1 MSLSDNFSPSVPVL
15 NDKYVTILIC
25 TSGFLG
31 LLFALYQYL
40 KIRKIKVYQDM
51 SIDRYHLIASTD
63 SSNVEEQ
70 RGYDQSKLITVYEAI
85 SEGASAFLAQEF
97 RYMYIFLV
105 IFGTIIVILVGTA
118 GNCGDAKIIDGMVQ
132 FTDGSCWKRG
142 GLTAA
147 SFVVGGLTS
156 MLSGYIGMRI
166 AVYTNARTTIGAIH
180 SWSMAFNTAFSGG
193 AVMGFTL
200 CSLGLLILYGIIT
213 LYHLYFN
220 LNILGNSQALFE
232 CIAGYGL
239 GGSSIALF
247 GRVGGGIYTKAA
259 DVGAD
264 LVGKVEQGIPED
276 DPRNPAV
283 IADNVGDNVGDVA
296 GMGAD
301 LFGSFAEATCAALVI
316 ASISPDLNK
325 HWGALLF
332 PLLISSV
339 GIISGILTALIPNF
353 YKVKKEEDV
362 EKSLKIQL
370 IVSTVL
376 TTPLIACVSYLFLP
390 SKFCVELSDNVTNS
404 DFIWDSDM
412 PSWCSFK
419 ATNTGAFISIICG
432 LWCGLVIGY
441 FTEYMTSHSHRPV
454 RELASVCDKGAA
466 VNIIYGIALGNMST
480 TIPVIFLATTILISF
495 QLANMFGIALAAL
508 GMLSTLTIGLTID
521 VYGPISDNAGGI
533 AEMVGFDSEVRNRTD
548 ALDAAG
554 NTTAAIG
561 KGFAIGSA
569 ALVSLALFGAFV
581 TRAGLGYKGINI
593 LHSFTFFG
601 LLIGAMLPYVF
612 SALTMKSV
620 GKAAQEM
627 VEEVRDQFRKE
638 PGIMNGSV
646 KPDYARCVAI
656 STKASLREM
665 ILPGLL
671 VIFTPIVFGF
681 LFGIKALSGLLAG
694 TLVSGVQMAISSSN
708 TGGAWDN
715 AKKFIEKGNH
725 GGKGSVAHTAAVT
738 GDTVGDPL
746 KDTSG
751 PALNIL
757 MKLMAIVSLVFAD
770 FFVKNSLPS
779 LIPGYNT

>member
-1 MSLSDNFSPSVPVL
+1 MNSIDYSPIAPIL
-15 NDKYVTILIC
+15 GDKYITILIC
-25 TSGFLG
+25 TSGILG

-40 KIRKIKVYQDM
+40 KIRKIKIYEYGHSFELLENQRW
-51 SIDRYHLIASTD
+51 DR
-63 SSNVEEQ
+63 E
-70 RGYDQSKLITVYEAI
+70 KLINVYEAI
-85 SEGASAFLAQEF
+85 SEGAAAFLKEEF
-97 RYMYIFLV
+97 KYMYIF
-105 IFGTIIVILVGTA
+105 IILFAGIITILVGSA
-118 GNCGDAKIIDGMVQ
+118 GNCGKSKIIDGILQ
-132 FTDGSCWKRG
+132 STDGSCWIRG
-142 GLTAA
+142 GLTAG

-166 AVYTNARTTIGAIH
+166 AVYTNARTTISATRGWGA
-180 SWSMAFNTAFSGG
+180 AFNTAFSGG
-193 AVMGFTL
+193 AVMGFCL
-200 CSLGLLILYGIIT
+200 CSLGLLILYGIIN
-213 LYHLYFN
+213 LYHLYWD
-220 LNILGNSQALFE
+220 LTVLGNGQALFE

-316 ASISPDLNK
+316 ASMSPDLNK
-325 HWGALLF
+325 YWGSLLF
-332 PLLISSV
+332 PLLITSV
-339 GIISGILTALIPNF
+339 GIFSGFLTALIPIF
-353 YKVKKEEDV
+353 YKVKKEADI

-370 IVSTVL
+370 IMSTLL
-376 TTPLIACVSYLFLP
+376 TTPLIAMISYLFLP
-390 SKFCVELSDNVTNS
+390 SKFCVELSDNITDSN
-404 DFIWDSDM
+404 FIWDDDM
-412 PSWCSFK
+412 PSWCSHK
-419 ATNTGAFISIICG
+419 ATNTGAFISIVCG
-432 LWCGLVIGY
+432 LWSGLIIGY
-441 FTEYMTSHSHRPV
+441 FTEYMTSHSHYPV

-466 VNIIYGIALGNMST
+466 VNIIYGLALGNFST
-480 TIPVIFLATTILISF
+480 IVPVIFLAITILISF
-495 QLANMFGIALAAL
+495 QLASMFGIALAAL

-533 AEMVGFDSEVRNRTD
+533 AEMVGFDESVREKTD

-581 TRAGLGYKGINI
+581 SRAGLGYQGINI
-593 LHSFTFFG
+593 LDSFTFFG

-612 SALTMKSV
+612 SAMTMKSV

-627 VEEVRDQFRKE
+627 VEEVRRQFRE
-638 PGIMNGSV
+638 NPGILRGDV
-646 KPDYARCVAI
+646 KPDYKRCVEI
-656 STKASLREM
+656 STQASLKEM
-665 ILPGLL
+665 ILPGIL

-681 LFGIKALSGLLAG
+681 LFGIKALSGLLTG
-694 TLVSGVQMAISSSN
+694 SLISGVQMAISSSN

-715 AKKFIEKGNH
+715 AKKYIEKGNY
-725 GGKGSVAHTAAVT
+725 GGKGSAAHSAAVT

-757 MKLMAIVSLVFAD
+757 MKLMAIISLVFAD

-779 LIPGYNT
+779 LIPGYTT

>member
-1 MSLSDNFSPSVPVL
+1 MNSIDYSPIAPIL
-15 NDKYVTILIC
+15 GDKYITILIC
-25 TSGFLG
+25 TSGILG

-40 KIRKIKVYQDM
+40 KIRKIKIYEYGHSFELLENQRW
-51 SIDRYHLIASTD
+51 DR
-63 SSNVEEQ
+63 E
-70 RGYDQSKLITVYEAI
+70 KLINVYEAI
-85 SEGASAFLAQEF
+85 SEGAAAFLKEEF
-97 RYMYIFLV
+97 KYMYIF
-105 IFGTIIVILVGTA
+105 IILFAGIITILVGSA
-118 GNCGDAKIIDGMVQ
+118 GNCGKSKIIDGILQ
-132 FTDGSCWKRG
+132 STDGSCWIRG
-142 GLTAA
+142 GLTAG

-166 AVYTNARTTIGAIH
+166 AVYTNARTTISATRGWGA
-180 SWSMAFNTAFSGG
+180 AFNTAFSGG
-193 AVMGFTL
+193 AVMGFCL
-200 CSLGLLILYGIIT
+200 CSLGLLILYVIIN
-213 LYHLYFN
+213 LYHLYWD
-220 LNILGNSQALFE
+220 LTVLGNGQALFE

-316 ASISPDLNK
+316 ASMSPDLNK
-325 HWGALLF
+325 YWGSLLF
-332 PLLISSV
+332 PLLITSV
-339 GIISGILTALIPNF
+339 GIFSGFLTALIPIF
-353 YKVKKEEDV
+353 YKVKKEADI

-370 IVSTVL
+370 IMSTLL
-376 TTPLIACVSYLFLP
+376 TTPLIAMISYLFLP
-390 SKFCVELSDNVTNS
+390 SKFCVELSDNITDSN
-404 DFIWDSDM
+404 FIWDDDM
-412 PSWCSFK
+412 PSWCSHK

-432 LWCGLVIGY
+432 LWSGLIIGY
-441 FTEYMTSHSHRPV
+441 FTEYMTSHSHYPV

-466 VNIIYGIALGNMST
+466 VNIIYGLALGNFST
-480 TIPVIFLATTILISF
+480 IVPVIFLAITILISF
-495 QLANMFGIALAAL
+495 QLASMFGIALAAL

-533 AEMVGFDSEVRNRTD
+533 AEMVGFDESVRAKTD

-581 TRAGLGYKGINI
+581 SRAGLGYQGINI
-593 LHSFTFFG
+593 LDSFTFFG

-612 SALTMKSV
+612 SAMTMKSV

-627 VEEVRDQFRKE
+627 VEEVRRQFRE
-638 PGIMNGSV
+638 NPGIMQGNV
-646 KPDYARCVAI
+646 KPDYKRCVEI
-656 STKASLREM
+656 STQASLKEM
-665 ILPGLL
+665 ILPGIL

-681 LFGIKALSGLLAG
+681 LFGIKALSGLLTG
-694 TLVSGVQMAISSSN
+694 SLISGVQMAISSSN

-715 AKKFIEKGNH
+715 AKKYIEKGNY
-725 GGKGSVAHTAAVT
+725 GGKGSAAHSAAVT

-757 MKLMAIVSLVFAD
+757 MKLMAIISLVFAD

-779 LIPGYNT
+779 LIPRYTT

>member
-1 MSLSDNFSPSVPVL
+1 MNSIDYSPIAPIL
-15 NDKYVTILIC
+15 DDKYITIFIC
-25 TSGFLG
+25 TSGILG
-31 LLFALYQYL
+31 LFFALYQYL
-40 KIRKIKVYQDM
+40 KIRKIKIYEDEHSFELLENQRW
-51 SIDRYHLIASTD
+51 DR
-63 SSNVEEQ
+63 Q
-70 RGYDQSKLITVYEAI
+70 KLINVYEAI
-85 SEGASAFLAQEF
+85 SEGAAAFLKEEF
-97 RYMYIFLV
+97 KYMYIFIIL
-105 IFGTIIVILVGTA
+105 FSGIIVVLVGSA
-118 GNCGDAKIIDGMVQ
+118 GNCGKSKIIDGMLQ
-132 FTDGSCWKRG
+132 STDGSCWIRG
-142 GLTAA
+142 GLTAG
-147 SFVVGGLTS
+147 SFIIGGLTS

-166 AVYTNARTTIGAIH
+166 AVYTNARTTISATHG
-180 SWSMAFNTAFSGG
+180 WGMAFNTAFSGG
-193 AVMGFTL
+193 AVMGFSL
-200 CSLGLLILYGIIT
+200 CSLGLLILYGIIN
-213 LYHLYFN
+213 LYHLYWD
-220 LNILGNSQALFE
+220 LTILGNGQALFE

-316 ASISPDLNK
+316 ASMSPDLNK
-325 HWGALLF
+325 YWSSSLF
-332 PLLISSV
+332 PLLITSV
-339 GIISGILTALIPNF
+339 GIFSGFLTALIPIF
-353 YKVKKEEDV
+353 YKVKKEEDI

-370 IVSTVL
+370 IVSTLL
-376 TTPLIACVSYLFLP
+376 TTPLIAMISYLFLP
-390 SKFCVELSDNVTNS
+390 SKFCVELSNNITDS
-404 DFIWDSDM
+404 SFIWDDDM

-432 LWCGLVIGY
+432 LWSGLVIGY

-466 VNIIYGIALGNMST
+466 VNIIYGIALGNLST
-480 TIPVIFLATTILISF
+480 VVPVIFLAITILISF
-495 QLANMFGIALAAL
+495 QLASMFGIALAAL

-533 AEMVGFDSEVRNRTD
+533 AEMVGFDESVRQKTD

-581 TRAGLGYKGINI
+581 SRAGLGYQGINI
-593 LHSFTFFG
+593 LDSFTFFG

-612 SALTMKSV
+612 SAMTMKSV

-627 VEEVRDQFRKE
+627 VEEVRRQFRE
-638 PGIMNGSV
+638 NPGIMQGSV
-646 KPDYARCVAI
+646 KPDYKRCVEI
-656 STKASLREM
+656 STQASLKEM
-665 ILPGLL
+665 ILPGIL

-681 LFGIKALSGLLAG
+681 LFGIKALSGLLTG
-694 TLVSGVQMAISSSN
+694 SLISGVQMAISSSN
-708 TGGAWDN
+708 MGGAWDN
-715 AKKFIEKGNH
+715 AKKYIEKGNY
-725 GGKGSVAHTAAVT
+725 GGKGSAAHSAAVT

-757 MKLMAIVSLVFAD
+757 MKLMAIISLVFAD

-779 LIPGYNT
+779 LIPGYTT

>member
-1 MSLSDNFSPSVPVL
+1 MSFTPVAPILSDE
-15 NDKYVTILIC
+15 YATILIC
-25 TSGFLG
+25 VSGGVG

-40 KIRKIKVYQDM
+40 KIRRINIYSRFDDEYSMIEENRGYNRQN
-51 SIDRYHLIASTD
+51 LIA
-63 SSNVEEQ
+63 
-70 RGYDQSKLITVYEAI
+70 VYEAI
-85 SEGASAFLAQEF
+85 SEGASAFLSQEF
-97 RYMYIFLV
+97 KYMYIFIAVFSV
-105 IFGTIIVILVGTA
+105 IITVLVGSA
-118 GNCGDAKIIDGMVQ
+118 GNCGQAKVIDKMLQ

-142 GLTAA
+142 GFTAA
-147 SFVVGGLTS
+147 SFAVGGLTS

-166 AVYTNARTTIGAIH
+166 AVYTNARTTIGALNG
-180 SWSMAFNTAFSGG
+180 WSMAFNTAYSGG
-193 AVMGFTL
+193 AVMGFCL
-200 CSLGLLILYGIIT
+200 CSLGLLILYAIIN
-213 LYHLYFN
+213 LYHLNWN
-220 LNILGNSQALFE
+220 LNTLGNGQALFD

-301 LFGSFAEATCAALVI
+301 LFGSFAESTCAALVI
-316 ASISPDLNK
+316 AAISPDLNK
-325 HWGALLF
+325 YWSSLMF
-332 PLLISSV
+332 PLLITSV
-339 GIISGILTALIPNF
+339 GIIGGIITALSSICC
-353 YKVKKEEDV
+353 KIRKEEDV
-362 EKSLKIQL
+362 ERILKFQL
-370 IVSTVL
+370 IASTVI
-376 TTPLIACVSYLFLP
+376 TTPLIAAISYLFLP
-390 SKFCVELSDNVTNS
+390 SKFCVELSNNITDNQ
-404 DFIWDSDM
+404 FIWNSEM
-412 PSWCSFK
+412 PTWCASK

-432 LWCGLVIGY
+432 LWSGLVIGY

-454 RELASVCDKGAA
+454 RELASVSDKGAA
-466 VNIIYGIALGNMST
+466 VNIIYGLALGNFST
-480 TIPVIFLATTILISF
+480 TIPVIFLAITILVSF
-495 QLANMFGIALAAL
+495 QLANMFGVALAAL

-533 AEMVGFDSEVRNRTD
+533 AEMVGFDQVVRERTD

-569 ALVSLALFGAFV
+569 ALVSFALFGAFV
-581 TRAGLGYKGINI
+581 TRTGLGYNGVNI
-593 LHSFTFFG
+593 LHAFTFFG

-612 SALTMKSV
+612 AAMTMKSV

-627 VEEVRDQFRKE
+627 VEEVRNQFRNN
-638 PGIMNGSV
+638 PGILQGVV

-656 STKASLREM
+656 STIASLKEM
-665 ILPGLL
+665 ILPSIL

-681 LFGIKALSGLLAG
+681 VFGIKALSGLLIGA
-694 TLVSGVQMAISSSN
+694 LVSGIQLAISSSN

-715 AKKFIEKGNH
+715 AKKYIEKGNY
-725 GGKGSVAHTAAVT
+725 GGKGSLAHAAAVT

-757 MKLMAIVSLVFAD
+757 MKLMAIISLVFSD
-770 FFVKNSLPS
+770 FFVKNSLTS
-779 LIPGYNT
+779 LIDGYNQ

>member
-1 MSLSDNFSPSVPVL
+1 MNSIDYSPTAPIL
-15 NDKYVTILIC
+15 DDKYITIFIC
-25 TSGFLG
+25 TSGILG
-31 LLFALYQYL
+31 LFFALYQYL
-40 KIRKIKVYQDM
+40 KIRKIKIYEDEHSFELLENQRW
-51 SIDRYHLIASTD
+51 DR
-63 SSNVEEQ
+63 Q
-70 RGYDQSKLITVYEAI
+70 KLINVYEAI
-85 SEGASAFLAQEF
+85 SEGAAAFLKEEF
-97 RYMYIFLV
+97 KYMYIFIIL
-105 IFGTIIVILVGTA
+105 FSGIIVVLVGSA
-118 GNCGDAKIIDGMVQ
+118 GNCGKSKIIDGMLQ
-132 FTDGSCWKRG
+132 STDGSCWIRG
-142 GLTAA
+142 GLTAG
-147 SFVVGGLTS
+147 SFIIGGLTS

-166 AVYTNARTTIGAIH
+166 AVYTNARTTISATHG
-180 SWSMAFNTAFSGG
+180 WGMAFNTAFSGG
-193 AVMGFTL
+193 AVMGFSL
-200 CSLGLLILYGIIT
+200 CSLGLLILYGIIN
-213 LYHLYFN
+213 LYHLYWD
-220 LNILGNSQALFE
+220 LNVLGNGQALFE

-316 ASISPDLNK
+316 ASMSPDLNK
-325 HWGALLF
+325 YWSSSLF
-332 PLLISSV
+332 PLLITSV
-339 GIISGILTALIPNF
+339 GIFSGFLTALIPIF
-353 YKVKKEEDV
+353 YKVKKEEDI

-370 IVSTVL
+370 IVSTLL
-376 TTPLIACVSYLFLP
+376 TTPLIAMISYLFLP
-390 SKFCVELSDNVTNS
+390 SKFCVELSDNITDS
-404 DFIWDSDM
+404 SFIWDDDM

-432 LWCGLVIGY
+432 LWSGLVIGY

-466 VNIIYGIALGNMST
+466 VNIIYGLALGNLST
-480 TIPVIFLATTILISF
+480 IVPVIFLAITILISF
-495 QLANMFGIALAAL
+495 QLASMFGIALAAL

-533 AEMVGFDSEVRNRTD
+533 AEMVGFDESVRQKTD

-581 TRAGLGYKGINI
+581 SRAGLSYQGINI
-593 LHSFTFFG
+593 LDSFTFFG

-612 SALTMKSV
+612 SAMTMKSV

-627 VEEVRDQFRKE
+627 VEEVRRQFRE
-638 PGIMNGSV
+638 NPGIMQGSV
-646 KPDYARCVAI
+646 KPDYKRCVEI
-656 STKASLREM
+656 STQASLKEM
-665 ILPGLL
+665 ILPGIL

-681 LFGIKALSGLLAG
+681 LFGIKALSGLLTG
-694 TLVSGVQMAISSSN
+694 SLISGVQMAISSSN
-708 TGGAWDN
+708 MGGAWDN
-715 AKKFIEKGNH
+715 AKKYIEKGNY
-725 GGKGSVAHTAAVT
+725 GGKGSAAHSAAVT

-757 MKLMAIVSLVFAD
+757 MKLMAIISLVFAD

-779 LIPGYNT
+779 LIPGYTT